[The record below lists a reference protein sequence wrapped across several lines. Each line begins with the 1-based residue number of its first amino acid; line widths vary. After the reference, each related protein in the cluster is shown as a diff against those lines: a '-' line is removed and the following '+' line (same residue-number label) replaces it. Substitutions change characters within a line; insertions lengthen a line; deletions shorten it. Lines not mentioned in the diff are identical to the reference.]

1 MITFMEMSLLGEE
14 RRTPSVS
21 CCCSS
26 VHRPHPRGWASLPH
40 QALLTPARCLAIRL
54 LSPLDASSPALV
66 CWHTNAVLA
75 PALPAPRAGRAPGS
89 LGLWDCCTDP
99 PWPLTWRTADQL
111 RL

>member
-1 MITFMEMSLLGEE
+1 MITFMEMSLLEE
-14 RRTPSVS
+14 ESRTPSVS

-26 VHRPHPRGWASLPH
+26 VHHPHPRGCASLPH

-66 CWHTNAVLA
+66 CWHKCC
-75 PALPAPRAGRAPGS
+75 PGS
-89 LGLWDCCTDP
+89 CSPCTQSWESSGEPGPVGLLYRSTMASD
-99 PWPLTWRTADQL
+99 WRTADQL